1 MIDYPEIDWQE
12 QCRFCSRGLNTT
24 YCDRNQAFM
33 QKLQTVNDKNFYK
46 GNLEFI
52 CEFFA
57 LDKTKIE
64 K

>member
-1 MIDYPEIDWQE
+1 M
-12 QCRFCSRGLNTT
+12 

-33 QKLQTVNDKNFYK
+33 QKLQAINDKNFYK
-46 GNLEFI
+46 GNLEFV
-52 CEFFA
+52 CDYFA

>member
-1 MIDYPEIDWQE
+1 MIDYPEIDWQK
-12 QCRFCSRGLNTT
+12 QCKYCMRSLNTT

-33 QKLQTVNDKNFYK
+33 QKLQTVNDKNLYK
-46 GNLEFI
+46 GELNFD